1 MKGLQQRLK
10 RGRLI
15 TWTTKERSQDP
26 SAMVKSSQATHPGA
40 TVEFLQEAGGGSES
54 SKPFLQGRHRT
65 GGLKAFMASLANLPP
80 PPPRLWVST
89 Y

>member
-40 TVEFLQEAGGGSES
+40 TVEFLQEAEGGSES
-54 SKPFLQGRHRT
+54 SKPFLQGIKESWLLCLEDGSAEVRNQ
-65 GGLKAFMASLANLPP
+65 F
-80 PPPRLWVST
+80 
-89 Y
+89 